1 MTRNAIIM
9 AAGMSSR
16 FAPLSLET
24 PKALLNVK
32 DEIMIERQIGQLR
45 EAGIDEIVIV
55 VGYLKEK
62 FEYLKEKYHVILVEN
77 PYYKQMNNFST
88 LYVARE
94 YLKNTWICSADNY
107 FTENVFMEESENA
120 FYASSL
126 LNFENGFT
134 DKKGLIW
141 TASGDAAVS
150 NAQAKFGSYS
160 LASTSG
166 GLSTPDSEALRPG
179 TGDYTIAF
187 WYRPNVLT
195 NWHTM
200 FNKGYWNAAGGLA
213 IILGAGSIKVCSNT
227 SDSGDIGHGITAN
240 TWSFI
245 ELSRVNGEAYLFTNG
260 ILRMKFAQ
268 PQDLNSTLPLA
279 LMSGG
284 GIVGGASGFM
294 DEFRFVVGRGWHT
307 ENYELPITPF

>member
-94 YLKNTWICSADNY
+94 YLKNTWICSADNL
-107 FTENVFMEESENA
+107 
-120 FYASSL
+120 SL
-126 LNFENGFT
+126 
-134 DKKGLIW
+134 IH
-141 TASGDAAVS
+141 
-150 NAQAKFGSYS
+150 
-160 LASTSG
+160 
-166 GLSTPDSEALRPG
+166 
-179 TGDYTIAF
+179 I
-187 WYRPNVLT
+187 
-195 NWHTM
+195 
-200 FNKGYWNAAGGLA
+200 
-213 IILGAGSIKVCSNT
+213 
-227 SDSGDIGHGITAN
+227 
-240 TWSFI
+240 
-245 ELSRVNGEAYLFTNG
+245 
-260 ILRMKFAQ
+260 
-268 PQDLNSTLPLA
+268 
-279 LMSGG
+279 
-284 GIVGGASGFM
+284 
-294 DEFRFVVGRGWHT
+294 
-307 ENYELPITPF
+307 

>member
-107 FTENVFMEESENA
+107 FTENVFMEESENYAVDATKNIRAACAVVGVEYHRLLREESPLPAGSMVFATAAHAAA
-120 FYASSL
+120 FLA
-126 LNFENGFT
+126 GC
-134 DKKGLIW
+134 
-141 TASGDAAVS
+141 SG
-150 NAQAKFGSYS
+150 
-160 LASTSG
+160 
-166 GLSTPDSEALRPG
+166 
-179 TGDYTIAF
+179 
-187 WYRPNVLT
+187 NVLLAT
-195 NWHTM
+195 GA
-200 FNKGYWNAAGGLA
+200 KELAAFA
-213 IILGAGSIKVCSNT
+213 ALGP
-227 SDSGDIGHGITAN
+227 
-240 TWSFI
+240 
-245 ELSRVNGEAYLFTNG
+245 ERLFP
-260 ILRMKFAQ
+260 RCC
-268 PQDLNSTLPLA
+268 
-279 LMSGG
+279 
-284 GIVGGASGFM
+284 
-294 DEFRFVVGRGWHT
+294 R
-307 ENYELPITPF
+307 

>member
-94 YLKNTWICSADNY
+94 YLKIPGSVRQTIISQKMYLWKK
-107 FTENVFMEESENA
+107 VKMHFM
-120 FYASSL
+120 L
-126 LNFENGFT
+126 LNMQMVLQKSGVSRLIIQGKSQGFR
-134 DKKGLIW
+134 LV
-141 TASGDAAVS
+141 A
-150 NAQAKFGSYS
+150 
-160 LASTSG
+160 
-166 GLSTPDSEALRPG
+166 R
-179 TGDYTIAF
+179 
-187 WYRPNVLT
+187 
-195 NWHTM
+195 M
-200 FNKGYWNAAGGLA
+200 
-213 IILGAGSIKVCSNT
+213 
-227 SDSGDIGHGITAN
+227 HG
-240 TWSFI
+240 
-245 ELSRVNGEAYLFTNG
+245 
-260 ILRMKFAQ
+260 
-268 PQDLNSTLPLA
+268 
-279 LMSGG
+279 
-284 GIVGGASGFM
+284 
-294 DEFRFVVGRGWHT
+294 
-307 ENYELPITPF
+307 

>member
-120 FYASSL
+120 FYASEYADGATEEWCIKTDNTGKITGVQIGGENAWVMKGHVSL
-126 LNFENGFT
+126 M
-134 DKKGLIW
+134 
-141 TASGDAAVS
+141 
-150 NAQAKFGSYS
+150 
-160 LASTSG
+160 
-166 GLSTPDSEALRPG
+166 R
-179 TGDYTIAF
+179 
-187 WYRPNVLT
+187 
-195 NWHTM
+195 
-200 FNKGYWNAAGGLA
+200 
-213 IILGAGSIKVCSNT
+213 
-227 SDSGDIGHGITAN
+227 
-240 TWSFI
+240 
-245 ELSRVNGEAYLFTNG
+245 
-260 ILRMKFAQ
+260 
-268 PQDLNSTLPLA
+268 NS
-279 LMSGG
+279 
-284 GIVGGASGFM
+284 V
-294 DEFRFVVGRGWHT
+294 H
-307 ENYELPITPF
+307 N

>member
-120 FYASSL
+120 FYASEYEDGATKEWCIKTDDTGKIVDVQIGG
-126 LNFENGFT
+126 ENAWVM
-134 DKKGLIW
+134 KGHVFFNEKFSTQLIPYLE
-141 TASGDAAVS
+141 
-150 NAQAKFGSYS
+150 K
-160 LASTSG
+160 
-166 GLSTPDSEALRPG
+166 
-179 TGDYTIAF
+179 
-187 WYRPNVLT
+187 
-195 NWHTM
+195 
-200 FNKGYWNAAGGLA
+200 
-213 IILGAGSIKVCSNT
+213 
-227 SDSGDIGHGITAN
+227 
-240 TWSFI
+240 
-245 ELSRVNGEAYLFTNG
+245 AYQN
-260 ILRMKFAQ
+260 
-268 PQDLNSTLPLA
+268 
-279 LMSGG
+279 
-284 GIVGGASGFM
+284 
-294 DEFRFVVGRGWHT
+294 
-307 ENYELPITPF
+307 

>member
-120 FYASSL
+120 FYASEYADGPTGEWCIKTD
-126 LNFENGFT
+126 NTGKITGVQIGGENAWVM
-134 DKKGLIW
+134 KGHVFFNEKFSTQLIPYLE
-141 TASGDAAVS
+141 
-150 NAQAKFGSYS
+150 K
-160 LASTSG
+160 
-166 GLSTPDSEALRPG
+166 
-179 TGDYTIAF
+179 
-187 WYRPNVLT
+187 
-195 NWHTM
+195 
-200 FNKGYWNAAGGLA
+200 
-213 IILGAGSIKVCSNT
+213 
-227 SDSGDIGHGITAN
+227 
-240 TWSFI
+240 
-245 ELSRVNGEAYLFTNG
+245 AYQN
-260 ILRMKFAQ
+260 
-268 PQDLNSTLPLA
+268 
-279 LMSGG
+279 
-284 GIVGGASGFM
+284 
-294 DEFRFVVGRGWHT
+294 E
-307 ENYELPITPF
+307 E